1 MKKIIN
7 MVSALFS
14 RGVWAANSAAEGVH
28 GEGAAS
34 FEASAAIARGQIVS
48 IDGGK
53 IKPATG
59 STIPVGVADD
69 NAAEG
74 DIISVLLFGS
84 RPGTLVATVS
94 AAVEAG
100 QHLYSEADGKIS
112 PTAPTAGNSKYCVG
126 IAISAASAAGDEV
139 EFAHCVANKVA
150 TPAS

>member
-1 MKKIIN
+1 MKKVIN
-7 MVSALFS
+7 MLSALFS

-28 GEGAAS
+28 GDGAAS

-59 STIPVGVADD
+59 
-69 NAAEG
+69 
-74 DIISVLLFGS
+74 
-84 RPGTLVATVS
+84 
-94 AAVEAG
+94 
-100 QHLYSEADGKIS
+100 

-126 IAISAASAAGDEV
+126 IAVSAASAAGDEV